1 MKLVYSIL
9 IFNLMVVSSFA
20 QSKTVELS
28 HYIFPEFTQGVVLM
42 KSGEKVKALLNY
54 NSLTEEMVY
63 IDNGTK
69 LAIADKSLATVD
81 TVFIKNKKF
90 VLVKNK
96 FFESIYHSKF
106 DLFIEHKCFVNSPGK
121 PAAYG
126 GTSQTSSSTS
136 YSSIFSEGMKLE
148 LKLPDGYEVQP
159 YSCYWIKKNET
170 FRMFKNIRQLKYL
183 YPTKKELYNAYV
195 KEHDVEFNNQ
205 ESIIRFIEYLESN

>member
-1 MKLVYSIL
+1 MKLVYTIL
-9 IFNLMVVSSFA
+9 ISNLMVASSFA

-28 HYIFPEFTQGVVLM
+28 HYIFPEFIQGVVLM
-42 KSGEKVKALLNY
+42 KSGEKVKTLLNY

-63 IDNGTK
+63 IDKGIK
-69 LAIADKSLATVD
+69 LAIADKSFTTID
-81 TVFIKNKKF
+81 TVFIRDKKF
-90 VLVKNK
+90 VLIKNK

-170 FRMFKNIRQLKYL
+170 FRMFKNIRQLKNL
-183 YPTKKELYNAYV
+183 YPTKKDLYNAYV
-195 KEHDVEFNNQ
+195 KEHDVEFNNK
-205 ESIIRFIEYLESN
+205 ESIIRLIEYLESN

>member
-9 IFNLMVVSSFA
+9 ISWLMVVSSFA

-42 KSGEKVKALLNY
+42 KSGEKVKTLLNY
-54 NSLTEEMVY
+54 NSLTEEMIY

-69 LAIADKSLATVD
+69 LAIADKSLATID
-81 TVFIKNKKF
+81 TVFIKVKKF

-106 DLFIEHKCFVNSPGK
+106 DLYIEHKCIVNSPGK
-121 PAAYG
+121 PAGYG
-126 GTSQTSSSTS
+126 GTSQVSSSTS

-159 YSCYWIKKNET
+159 YSCYWIKKDGA
-170 FRMFKNIRQLKYL
+170 FKMFKNLRQLKSL
-183 YPTKKELYNAYV
+183 YNSRKELYNAYV
-195 KEHDVEFNNQ
+195 KEHNVELNNQ

>member
-1 MKLVYSIL
+1 MKLVYTIL
-9 IFNLMVVSSFA
+9 IFNLMVISSFA

-69 LAIADKSLATVD
+69 LALTDKSLATID
-81 TVFIKNKKF
+81 TVFIKDKKF

-96 FFESIYHSKF
+96 FFESICHSKF
-106 DLFIEHKCFVNSPGK
+106 DLYIEHKCYVNSPGK

-136 YSSIFSEGMKLE
+136 YSSIFSEGVKLE

-159 YSCYWIKKNET
+159 YNCYWIKKNET
-170 FRMFKNIRQLKYL
+170 FKMFKNLRQLKNL
-183 YPTKKELYNAYV
+183 YSTKKEIFNAYV
-195 KEHDVEFNNQ
+195 KEHNVEYDNQ

>member
-1 MKLVYSIL
+1 MKFVYTIL
-9 IFNLMVVSSFA
+9 ISNLMVFSLVA
-20 QSKTVELS
+20 QSKAIELS

-69 LAIADKSLATVD
+69 LAIADKSLATID
-81 TVFIKNKKF
+81 TVFIRDKKF

-96 FFESIYHSKF
+96 FFESIYHSRF
-106 DLFIEHKCFVNSPGK
+106 DLYIEHKCFVNSPGK

-136 YSSIFSEGMKLE
+136 YSSIFSEGVKLE

-159 YSCYWIKKNET
+159 YMCYWIKKNEA
-170 FRMFKNIRQLKYL
+170 FKMFKNIRQLKNL
-183 YPTKKELYNAYV
+183 YKTKKELFNAYV

-205 ESIIRFIEYLESN
+205 ESIIRFVEYLESN